1 MRKIKVFEYAAIFL
15 VIALVMVF
23 SLASVPEVAS
33 AYTPTSEDLEFIE
46 WVDSTEKGIY
56 NGLLNIT
63 EAKTEMFF
71 YAELFDIYTYLIEI
85 GNFSIS
91 PELEPLRREYRLELE
106 EAAEVYENTISA
118 IDAYKV
124 GYFSKFERC
133 TEASVEHTQK
143 AFSHREKVRKYL
155 ERAREGKALPGFKTI
170 FAIGS
175 LLAVAYL
182 VLRKRG
188 QK

>member
-1 MRKIKVFEYAAIFL
+1 MRKIKAFGCIVL
-15 VIALVMVF
+15 VIASVMVF

-33 AYTPTSEDLEFIE
+33 AYTPTPEDLEFIE
-46 WVDSTEKGIY
+46 WVDSTEKEIY
-56 NGLLNIT
+56 NGLSNIT

-71 YAELFDIYTYLIEI
+71 YGELLSIYRYLKKI

-155 ERAREGKALPGFKTI
+155 ERAREGKALPGFEVI
-170 FAIGS
+170 FAIAN
-175 LLAVAYL
+175 LLTVAYL
-182 VLRKRG
+182 VLRRRR
-188 QK
+188 